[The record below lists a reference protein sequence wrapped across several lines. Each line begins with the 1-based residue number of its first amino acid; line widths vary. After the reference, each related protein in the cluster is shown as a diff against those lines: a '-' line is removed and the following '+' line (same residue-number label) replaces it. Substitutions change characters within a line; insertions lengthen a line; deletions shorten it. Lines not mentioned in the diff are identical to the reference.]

1 MVTWSVTSR
10 ALPATM
16 TSLTDHSVE
25 SILRHSDNN
34 RPIGHVVNTS
44 QQYGGDGYMSA
55 TGGPETVF
63 VDRSPIQV
71 RNKPHLELEHPD
83 LWNQFYRQCTE
94 MVITKSGRSV
104 CQQHQNAA
112 FFLFLLLLASTAA
125 YDTPVLR
132 HTCVVYCCHFY
143 LDKTRTNTG

>member
-1 MVTWSVTSR
+1 MVTWSVTLR

-44 QQYGGDGYMSA
+44 QQYGGDGYRSA

-63 VDRSPIQV
+63 VDRSPLQV

-83 LWNQFYRQCTE
+83 LWNQFYRLCTE

-112 FFLFLLLLASTAA
+112 FFLSFTSACFNCC
-125 YDTPVLR
+125 LR